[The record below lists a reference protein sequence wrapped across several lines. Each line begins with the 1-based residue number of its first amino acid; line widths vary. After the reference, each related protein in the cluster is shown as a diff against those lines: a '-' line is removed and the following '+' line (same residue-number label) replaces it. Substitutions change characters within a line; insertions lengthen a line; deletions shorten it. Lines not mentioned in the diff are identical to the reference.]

1 MDPLQTK
8 KLTTGNLSLITT
20 LDENDAFVMTDAS
33 GNAKGMKTG
42 TLQQNILG
50 GISLDSMLDG
60 IFIMYHD
67 KSTTGNYTRL
77 VKPSAWT
84 SLQNGGQIADG
95 VAVQSGDRL
104 LIVAP
109 TEATIY
115 WSSADVTGGG
125 TMTSDRATAIAD
137 WNGKSNTAAQILKDA
152 CSDAAYAPGYCAAYS
167 RANANGVGLTAGKWW
182 LPSFGELMMIY
193 GNKNKINYALGLIS
207 GATLL
212 QGVTYWSSTEY
223 SSTNAWSLNLGIGG
237 MGNDAK
243 KSIQLRVRPVSAYIF

>member
-8 KLTTGNLSLITT
+8 KLSTGNLSLITT
-20 LDENDAFVMTDAS
+20 LDKDDAFVMTDAS

-67 KSTTGNYTRL
+67 NSGNNTRL

-95 VAVQSGDRL
+95 VAVQSGDQL

-109 TEATIY
+109 TDTALY
-115 WSSADVTGGG
+115 WSSKDVTGGG
-125 TMTSDRATAIAD
+125 TMTSDRKTAIAD

-167 RANANGVGLTAGKWW
+167 RVNANGVGLTAGKWW

-193 GNKNKINYALGLIS
+193 GHKNKINYALGLIS

-212 QGVTYWSSTEY
+212 RDDIYWSSTEH
-223 SSTNAWSLNLGIGG
+223 SSTNAWRLHLSNGNLNF
-237 MGNDAK
+237 NTK
-243 KSIQLRVRPVSAYIF
+243 KSIQDRVRPVSAYIY